1 MRLCDSRQVP
11 SVLRG
16 WLRLEGAAVC
26 ELQVE
31 DDQDKIP
38 RPGFTIRDG
47 QTWVAKPLEDMSPF
61 LDRKNLQE
69 KMIIELAQED

>member
-11 SVLRG
+11 SVLRE

-26 ELQVE
+26 EIQVE

-38 RPGFTIRDG
+38 RPGFTIRDD
-47 QTWVAKPLEDMSPF
+47 QTWVAKPLEDMSPL
-61 LDRKNLQE
+61 LDRKTLYEN
-69 KMIIELAQED
+69 MIIDLVQED